1 MRRDLQDLL
10 VRRVKLDRLVL
21 TAHRALTELMV
32 HRDLRAKRDRKVLQ
46 AQMEQQA
53 RKDLQARMVRR
64 LTR

>member
-21 TAHRALTELMV
+21 TAHRALTELME